1 MIYVISLV
9 KNADSHRWTTHEV
22 RTVAARSA
30 VEALQGEGY
39 NAAQIN
45 PRYNSAFVNLTDS
58 TQLWAEK
65 I

>member
-1 MIYVISLV
+1 MIYVISLYDRS
-9 KNADSHRWTTHEV
+9 NEAEREV

-45 PRYNSAFVNLTDS
+45 PRYNSAFANLTDS